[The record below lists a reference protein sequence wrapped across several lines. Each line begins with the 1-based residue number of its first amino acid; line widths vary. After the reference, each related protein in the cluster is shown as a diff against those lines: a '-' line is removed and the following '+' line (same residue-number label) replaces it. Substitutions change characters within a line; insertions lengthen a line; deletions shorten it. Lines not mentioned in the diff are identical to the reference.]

1 MNQDSPRYKRILEYL
16 DEYDVATINSL
27 TNLFSVSH
35 MSIRRD
41 LKLLQEK
48 GLVKVSYGG
57 EIKRS
62 FLNGTPLYNV
72 KQSRFSEGKKL
83 VGKIAAS
90 LLQPGMVIFIDAGT
104 TMREFALN
112 INVPVTV
119 ITLDLHAAIEL
130 THRPEVNTIICPG
143 EIQVSSVAAYNTQAM
158 KYLSEQVID
167 LAFIGADGFNLEDG
181 ALTTTQIKA
190 DCKWMAVSRAIQ
202 SVLLVDSSKLGLRCR
217 FKICDLNRFNYLITE
232 KKFPDNFE
240 KNLIKQDIKYIY
252 EPQ

>member
-1 MNQDSPRYKRILEYL
+1 MNQELPRYKRILEYL
-16 DEYDVATINSL
+16 DEYDVATINLLS
-27 TNLFSVSH
+27 NLFSVSH

-41 LKLLQEK
+41 LKILQEK
-48 GLVKVSYGG
+48 GLVRVSYGG

-72 KQSRFSEGKKL
+72 KQSRFSESKKK
-83 VGKIAAS
+83 VGKIAAG

-112 INVPVTV
+112 INVP
-119 ITLDLHAAIEL
+119 ITAITPDLHIAIEL
-130 THRPEVNTIICPG
+130 THRPEINTIICPG
-143 EIQVSSVAAYNTQAM
+143 EVQNSIVATYNTQTM

-167 LAFIGADGFNLEDG
+167 LAFIGADGFNFEDG

-190 DCKWMAVSRAIQ
+190 DCKWMAVSRSIQ
-202 SVLLVDSSKLGLRCR
+202 SALLVDSSKLGLRCR

-232 KKFPDNFE
+232 KKFPESFE
-240 KNLIKQDIKYIY
+240 KKLVNQDIKFIY
-252 EPQ
+252 